1 MFIMDF
7 PGIEKEPN
15 FPQVEKMMTMVDDK
29 YNTTRPK

>member
-15 FPQVEKMMTMVDDK
+15 FPQVEKKTMVDDQ
-29 YNTTRPK
+29 YNTT

>member
-15 FPQVEKMMTMVDDK
+15 FPQVEMMTMVDDQ